1 VEEIARM
8 AASKS
13 GPNITNKRRKPYKPP
28 ALTKLTPETARTI
41 LETKSIPGDKQ
52 AEKLLETIR
61 TRLEKQ

>member
-1 VEEIARM
+1 M

-13 GPNITNKRRKPYKPP
+13 VPNITNKRRKPYKTP

-52 AEKLLETIR
+52 AEKLLEAIR

>member
-13 GPNITNKRRKPYKPP
+13 DPNSTNKRRKPYKPP
-28 ALTKLTPETARTI
+28 AITKLTAEAAKTI
-41 LETKSIPGDKQ
+41 LETKRIPGDKQ
-52 AEKLLETIR
+52 GEKLLEAIR